1 MSDFQATDKHTG
13 ESEALALAQQ
23 LPVAPVP
30 TLLLV
35 DDEPGVISSLKRL
48 LRPLKYEILS
58 ANSGVEALELL
69 QSVSVDVIVSDMRM
83 PNMDGAE
90 FLLRSRAIAPDAIRI
105 LLTGY
110 SEVEAVVRAVNEGHV
125 YHYLHKPWDDQDLL
139 LTIQRALEQLSL
151 QREAKRLTGLLQQ
164 QNEKLAG
171 FNLELEREVLARTEE
186 IRQTVMFLEGAQH
199 DLKSNFLTMVKVCAN
214 MVEMR
219 CGLPGHSARIGETA
233 RQLGA
238 ALGQSEYACN
248 ELLMAGLLHGIG
260 KLFLPD
266 ALLKM
271 PIAKMS
277 PQEAKLYQLH
287 PLHGQMALS
296 PVSQL
301 GAVQGMIRHQ
311 YERFDGRGI
320 PDGLVGETIPLGG
333 RILALARDAEDLRIG
348 AITPQK
354 MNDGQVVST
363 VRAQS
368 GIRYDPV
375 VADKYIDLVTR
386 HTELTPE
393 GVPDRLDA
401 SHLKE
406 GMRLAEDLRTSRGT
420 LLMTKGKIL
429 SVDQVTQ
436 IRRFEIHEKEH
447 FVILVERSATDIAR
461 PQPA

>member
-1 MSDFQATDKHTG
+1 MSDFQAADKLTD
-13 ESEALALAQQ
+13 ESEALAPAGQ
-23 LPVAPVP
+23 LPVTPAP

-48 LRPLKYEILS
+48 LRPLKYEVFS
-58 ANSGVEALELL
+58 ANSGAEALELL
-69 QSVSVDVIVSDMRM
+69 ESASVDVIVSDMRM

-90 FLLRSRAIAPDAIRI
+90 FLLRSRFIAPDAIRI

-110 SEVEAVVRAVNEGHV
+110 SEVEAVVRAVNDGHV

-151 QREAKRLTGLLQQ
+151 QREAKRLAELLQQ

-171 FNLELEREVLARTEE
+171 FNQELEREVHARTEE

-233 RQLGA
+233 RQLGMA
-238 ALGQSEYACN
+238 IGLSEYACN

-271 PIAKMS
+271 PVAKMS
-277 PQEAKLYQLH
+277 PHEAKLYQLH
-287 PLHGQMALS
+287 PLHGQMALT

-301 GAVQGMIRHQ
+301 GAVQAMIRHQ
-311 YERFDGRGI
+311 YERFDGRGT
-320 PDGLVGETIPLGG
+320 PDGLVGESIPLGA
-333 RILALARDAEDLRIG
+333 RILALARDVEDLRIG
-348 AITPQK
+348 AIAPQK
-354 MNDGQVVST
+354 MSDAQIIAT

-386 HTELTPE
+386 HAELTPAD
-393 GVPDRLDA
+393 VPDRLDA

-406 GMRLAEDLRTSRGT
+406 GMKLAEDIRTSRGT

-429 SVDQVTQ
+429 SADQVAQ
-436 IRRFEIHEKEH
+436 IRRFEIHEEEH
-447 FVILVERSATDIAR
+447 FVILVERSAADTAR
-461 PQPA
+461 TQPA